1 MGPPDKRMP
10 PGPGEEGGTATDS
23 NKEER
28 SVYRVVFA
36 HWQDVCRQQRVQHLY
51 DSGPR
56 VVYEAL
62 LEVARG
68 ATLDCVLARFAR
80 IPAETY
86 RALGADQFPLPPVRV
101 FRRAP

>member
-1 MGPPDKRMP
+1 MGAPDKRMP
-10 PGPGEEGGTATDS
+10 PGPGEEGGTAEDS
-23 NKEER
+23 NKDER
-28 SVYRVVFA
+28 SVYRAVFA

-56 VVYEAL
+56 VIYEAMA
-62 LEVARG
+62 EVARG
-68 ATLDCVLARFAR
+68 ANLDDVLARFAR

-86 RALGADQFPLPPVRV
+86 RALGADQFPLPPVGF